1 MELTTPQIYGFFAM
15 LTAAAIAGLIFYC
28 IGLRTGKGAGYE
40 LGHQTAKNYW
50 KKIVCTARS
59 QLGEARDLLDART
72 REMATLRQ
80 CIEQETADHAAAM
93 ARLKQQMHFAENDR
107 ENVIRD
113 LLEELQH
120 ETANRLTTDD
130 WLNLKLAAKQLGI
143 AAHQHARSGSAKT
156 NQAAQAQACISAM
169 AERIK
174 AILDQPKR
182 TCQMCDHGITD
193 TDIIEWLNTNGDY
206 WAEIDNATLR
216 FDVNSPEEGFEHL
229 RDVLTLAIQQKQADT
244 ESATT
249 TIGNWREQEAERAA

>member
-1 MELTTPQIYGFFAM
+1 MELTTPQIYGFFAT

-28 IGLRTGKGAGYE
+28 IGLRTGRGAGYE
-40 LGHQTAKNYW
+40 LGRESAAMHWRKLLKAKQEANAELHEQLANRGRELL
-50 KKIVCTARS
+50 TARAN
-59 QLGEARDLLDART
+59 LITEA
-72 REMATLRQ
+72 ES
-80 CIEQETADHAAAM
+80 H
-93 ARLKQQMHFAENDR
+93 KQQLAKLRTHMHFTENDR
-107 ENVIRD
+107 EGVIRD

-120 ETANRLTTDD
+120 ETTNRLTTDD

-143 AAHQHARSGSAKT
+143 AAHQHARSGSTKT
-156 NQAAQAQACISAM
+156 NQPAQAQACITAL
-169 AERIK
+169 AERVK
-174 AILDQPKR
+174 NILDQPPR
-182 TCQMCDHGITD
+182 LCAMADYCITD

-229 RDVLTLAIQQKQADT
+229 RNVLTLAIQQKQSDT